1 MKIIGLIE
9 EHSNRNK
16 FSQPYKEFRKGI
28 FNSSKLQILD
38 YLNQGV
44 LFATTMQVVSSLEAN
59 DKTIIGGI
67 AYYTDGK
74 WIWPNYLVY
83 YLTKYDIEIPKY
95 FVDSTKEIGN
105 INNKIDVEKAIS
117 FLKNNNII

>member
-44 LFATTMQVVSSLEAN
+44 LFATTMQVVSSLEALSLASN
-59 DKTIIGGI
+59 ELTTCIVVANKT
-67 AYYTDGK
+67 
-74 WIWPNYLVY
+74 P
-83 YLTKYDIEIPKY
+83 
-95 FVDSTKEIGN
+95 
-105 INNKIDVEKAIS
+105 
-117 FLKNNNII
+117 